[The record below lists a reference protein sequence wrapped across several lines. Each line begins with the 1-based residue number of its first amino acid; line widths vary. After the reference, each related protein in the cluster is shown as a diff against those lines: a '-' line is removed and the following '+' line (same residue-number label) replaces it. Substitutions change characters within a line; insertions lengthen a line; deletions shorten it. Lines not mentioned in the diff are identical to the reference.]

1 MNTFIKNKISASIC
15 ICTMVLAAL
24 SSCTSDNEF
33 DTFATADGDTQFRLN
48 IGMAQSRAA
57 SDTMKTWVNGNVV
70 YLMVDGK
77 PTDVCKFTYKAANND
92 WDFAKIGKID
102 TAFAQTG
109 TIKAVYAQS
118 LSGTVLDSI
127 VTRKDVLYGLNGTY
141 TRDGKFINI
150 NVNLD
155 QRPMAKIRLNGIPAE
170 FNKIDQLRETSILNF
185 EKMEWR
191 DMNYAYLANE
201 TDMKAWTTAG
211 FDQESE
217 TSYTF
222 YGLLDS
228 CSTGGKTTI
237 KLVSADKKSYF
248 SRTFDQTLAPGD
260 YAIINGPLT
269 DDASKWS
276 ADLNMDSISV
286 LNDTV
291 FSVQSVVNFR
301 SLDTLNVG
309 ATFSGGTAGILD
321 ITSNGM
327 VTTHS
332 KGVSSFVATAAKAP
346 LKQNVKVKVVDVD
359 EVLTIAW
366 GDRAYSARSFGYTFS
381 NSTALTPTPVDIQLT
396 AVQVVYADGTEGRKT
411 NVSNDGSPITI
422 KAGSAYRGWLQIE
435 DVAAIK
441 GSKLRCYFTVRG
453 KEYVSEYDSMI

>member
-1 MNTFIKNKISASIC
+1 
-15 ICTMVLAAL
+15 
-24 SSCTSDNEF
+24 
-33 DTFATADGDTQFRLN
+33 
-48 IGMAQSRAA
+48 
-57 SDTMKTWVNGNVV
+57 
-70 YLMVDGK
+70 
-77 PTDVCKFTYKAANND
+77 
-92 WDFAKIGKID
+92 
-102 TAFAQTG
+102 
-109 TIKAVYAQS
+109 
-118 LSGTVLDSI
+118 
-127 VTRKDVLYGLNGTY
+127 
-141 TRDGKFINI
+141 
-150 NVNLD
+150 
-155 QRPMAKIRLNGIPAE
+155 
-170 FNKIDQLRETSILNF
+170 
-185 EKMEWR
+185 
-191 DMNYAYLANE
+191 
-201 TDMKAWTTAG
+201 
-211 FDQESE
+211 
-217 TSYTF
+217 
-222 YGLLDS
+222 
-228 CSTGGKTTI
+228 
-237 KLVSADKKSYF
+237 
-248 SRTFDQTLAPGD
+248 
-260 YAIINGPLT
+260 
-269 DDASKWS
+269 
-276 ADLNMDSISV
+276 MDSISV

-411 NVSNDGSPITI
+411 NVSNDGNPITI